1 MNIKIIGTG
10 YVGLITGLCL
20 SLKHQVECVDIKK
33 KIVEKINLGLPHL
46 YEEGLEE
53 LLKKQL
59 NSGNFKSI
67 LLKNLSL
74 KETDIPV
81 PIMNSSG
88 FS

>member
-20 SLKHQVECVDIKK
+20 SLKHQVECVDINTE
-33 KIVEKINLGLPHL
+33 IVEKINLGLPHL
-46 YEEGLEE
+46 YEVGLEE

-59 NSGNFKSI
+59 KSGDFKSI

-74 KETDIPV
+74 KAI
-81 PIMNSSG
+81 
-88 FS
+88 